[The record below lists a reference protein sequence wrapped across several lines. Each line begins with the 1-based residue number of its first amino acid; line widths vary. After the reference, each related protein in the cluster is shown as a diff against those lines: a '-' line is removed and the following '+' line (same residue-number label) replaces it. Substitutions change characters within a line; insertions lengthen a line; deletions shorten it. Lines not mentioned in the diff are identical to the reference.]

1 MTSAAF
7 EDVPVIGGLLSST
20 IGRLIKP
27 AKLMHVNEWAR
38 TNPDTGEVSEEKPL
52 GCFQEKW
59 VADLCRDF
67 LADNDHE
74 PNNDYFIHEL

>member
-1 MTSAAF
+1 MKDF
-7 EDVPVIGGLLSST
+7 E
-20 IGRLIKP
+20 IKLVLT
-27 AKLMHVNEWAR
+27 KTY